1 MHPLD
6 LSDNYKLAA
15 AIIVGMAFGFVFIK
29 SDLAWPK
36 SLLEAFRLRNGRI
49 IKTVLLTLAAG
60 AVLFYC
66 ARRLG
71 LAEVRVRPSYF
82 WGSLLGGVI
91 AGIGMVLCAMTPMTA
106 LSCLA
111 TGRFYAIWPIVG
123 MLLALPAVRL
133 VSEQLSR
140 SIYRWSE
147 PMSAPWE
154 PSVFWAVDNPALY
167 AAGILIVLL
176 LLVHF
181 TVGDPEE

>member
-36 SLLEAFRLRNGRI
+36 SL

-91 AGIGMVLCAMTPMTA
+91 TGIGMVLCAMTPMTA